1 MNDGGSTQVELAVE
15 CLLSCLTLN
24 EVAEA
29 HMAMAMEGF
38 TPVRP
43 SSGRLFPV
51 TGIPTPPLVA
61 CVVYVLVLILPAPEL
76 GCDQQWIQL
85 ACDEWSLDLL

>member
-24 EVAEA
+24 EVAEL

-38 TPVRP
+38 TSVRP
-43 SSGRLFPV
+43 SSGRLLPV
-51 TGIPTPPLVA
+51 YWRTYAAARGLRG
-61 CVVYVLVLILPAPEL
+61 VLVLILPAPEL
-76 GCDQQWIQL
+76 GCDQQ
-85 ACDEWSLDLL
+85 